1 MSQSYDCD
9 SVSSCSDRG
18 DSLSCHETLQGEL
31 LADIDY
37 NNSDDSEQDAHT
49 KKCADSPMGSG
60 IDTGEP
66 FTTNKPLRSLLQQ
79 LVLDLLLG
87 LPAIGFF
94 IYAIFLSWNDGK
106 PVDIDPIPT
115 LRVASSYGPT
125 IFPIAF
131 AAVASNLMKAS
142 AAWKLERG
150 ITVLS
155 LELLMGSRTVFSSIT
170 SPISLRAF
178 NSLTPFI
185 LALWA
190 LSPLG
195 GQAALRVFDVGHSA
209 QEWPFWF
216 LNIHQRLP
224 YIKYQTGVPSAE
236 LAISL
241 AAFSTAL
248 ASPMHLKTASQDVFG
263 HVKVPMIEPYLESI
277 SPGNDGWYEVGK
289 LNNTTEIIY
298 SSLSG
303 IPTSP
308 SGGFQSRA
316 NYTFRLQTSYLNTLC
331 SLVEYSNVTTS
342 EWKKIIKPG
351 IYQEW
356 NPHTQRNVTPSNF
369 FSNGRTL
376 LIETKPRN
384 NTSQSPQE
392 LIFTSISRETV
403 TNATCQLTTTFVELE
418 VACYRAACAASYIRP
433 LKRPDNATF
442 LTVLDGLDWYGQS
455 SSSWRTPIFISNFV
469 HAGLPLWGPTP
480 MEQYFTNPDSPFEIA
495 YQNQPISVI
504 GDDTFSRRFS
514 QLLNTFWITSVA
526 PFDAINNLTL
536 QEQRPIGF
544 DISDTASGYL
554 KTNGTRTSDTP
565 VLKVHRVWLG
575 ILVMASLATLLAA
588 FSASI
593 LNVLRRGPD
602 ILDFTTSLIRD
613 TPYMNVDTPAIP
625 MQNGV
630 EYTRKLRH
638 IRICLGDVK
647 TEQGTEHIAIG
658 TMDKAVPLREREFR
672 YQQVT
677 TSRNGS
683 HDTTRHIRNGLS
695 PATDR

>member
-1 MSQSYDCD
+1 MSQTYDCD

-31 LADIDY
+31 LPDIDY
-37 NNSDDSEQDAHT
+37 NNGDDSEQDAHT
-49 KKCADSPMGSG
+49 KKFLDSSMESD
-60 IDTGEP
+60 IETGESFNP
-66 FTTNKPLRSLLQQ
+66 NKLLRSLLQQ

-106 PVDIDPIPT
+106 PINIDPVPT
-115 LRVASSYGPT
+115 LQVASSYGPT

-131 AAVASNLMKAS
+131 AAVASNLMKAG
-142 AAWKLERG
+142 AAWKLKRG

-155 LELLMGSRTVFSSIT
+155 LELLLGSRTIFSSIT
-170 SPISLRAF
+170 SPMSLRAF

-195 GQAALRVFDVGHSA
+195 GQAALRVFEVGHSA

-216 LNIHQRLP
+216 LNIHQKLP
-224 YIKYQTGVPSAE
+224 YVLYQTVMPSAE

-241 AAFSTAL
+241 AAFTTAL

-263 HVKVPMIEPYLESI
+263 HVKVPMIEPYLKSI

-289 LNNTTEIIY
+289 VNGTTEIIY
-298 SSLSG
+298 SSLAG

-308 SGGFQSRA
+308 SGGFKSHA
-316 NYTFRLQTSYLNTLC
+316 NYTFRLQTSYLNTRC

-351 IYQEW
+351 IYHEG
-356 NPHTQRNVTPSNF
+356 NPDAPLNVTPSNF

-384 NTSQSPQE
+384 NMSQKPQE
-392 LIFTSISRETV
+392 LVFASISRGTV
-403 TNATCQLTTTFVELE
+403 TNATCQLTTTPGWL
-418 VACYRAACAASYIRP
+418 
-433 LKRPDNATF
+433 
-442 LTVLDGLDWYGQS
+442 GLS
-455 SSSWRTPIFISNFV
+455 
-469 HAGLPLWGPTP
+469 PLWGPTP
-480 MEQYFTNPDSPFEIA
+480 MEQYFTNPDSPFDIA
-495 YQNQPISVI
+495 YQNPQISGI
-504 GDDTFSRRFS
+504 ADDTFSRRFS

-544 DISDTASGYL
+544 DISDTASDYL

-588 FSASI
+588 FFASI

-602 ILDFTTSLIRD
+602 ILDFTTRLIRD
-613 TPYMNVDTPAIP
+613 TPYMNVETTAIP
-625 MQNGV
+625 MQNGA
-630 EYTRKLRH
+630 EYTRKIRH
-638 IRICLGDVK
+638 VRICLGNVK
-647 TEQGTEHIAIG
+647 TEQGREYIAIG
-658 TMDKAVPLREREFR
+658 TMDKVVPLREQISRHN
-672 YQQVT
+672 
-677 TSRNGS
+677 TSHS
-683 HDTTRHIRNGLS
+683 
-695 PATDR
+695 

>member
-1 MSQSYDCD
+1 MSQRYDCD

-18 DSLSCHETLQGEL
+18 DLLSCHETLQGEL
-31 LADIDY
+31 LPDIYY
-37 NNSDDSEQDAHT
+37 NNGDDSEQDAHT
-49 KKCADSPMGSG
+49 KSLDSSMESD
-60 IDTGEP
+60 IETGES
-66 FTTNKPLRSLLQQ
+66 FNINKPLRSLLQQ

-94 IYAIFLSWNDGK
+94 VYAIFLSWNDGK
-106 PVDIDPIPT
+106 PINIDPVPT

-131 AAVASNLMKAS
+131 VAVASNLMKAS

-155 LELLMGSRTVFSSIT
+155 LELLLGSRTVFSSIT

-195 GQAALRVFDVGHSA
+195 GQAALRVFEVGHSA

-216 LNIHQRLP
+216 LNIHQKLP
-224 YIKYQTGVPSAE
+224 YVQYQTVMPSAE

-263 HVKVPMIEPYLESI
+263 HVKVPMIEPYLKSI

-289 LNNTTEIIY
+289 ANGTTEIIY
-298 SSLSG
+298 SSLAG

-308 SGGFQSRA
+308 SGGFKSQA

-351 IYQEW
+351 IYHEW
-356 NPHTQRNVTPSNF
+356 NPDAQHNVTPSNF

-376 LIETKPRN
+376 LIGTKPRKN
-384 NTSQSPQE
+384 MSQNPQE
-392 LIFTSISRETV
+392 LVFTSISRGTV

-418 VACYRAACAASYIRP
+418 IACYRAACAASYIRP
-433 LKRPDNATF
+433 LKRSDNATF

-480 MEQYFTNPDSPFEIA
+480 MEQYFTNPDSPFDIA
-495 YQNQPISVI
+495 YQNPPISDI
-504 GDDTFSRRFS
+504 GDDNFSRRFS
-514 QLLNTFWITSVA
+514 QLLNTFWIISVA

-544 DISDTASGYL
+544 EISDTTSDYL

-588 FSASI
+588 FFASI

-602 ILDFTTSLIRD
+602 ILDFTTSLIKD
-613 TPYMNVDTPAIP
+613 TPYMNVDTTALP

-638 IRICLGDVK
+638 VRICFGNVK
-647 TEQGTEHIAIG
+647 TEQGREYIAIG
-658 TMDKAVPLREREFR
+658 TMDKAVPLREHDRCCK
-672 YQQVT
+672 QVT
-677 TSRNGS
+677 TSRNGCRDKT
-683 HDTTRHIRNGLS
+683 HHIRNKPS
-695 PATDR
+695 PATD